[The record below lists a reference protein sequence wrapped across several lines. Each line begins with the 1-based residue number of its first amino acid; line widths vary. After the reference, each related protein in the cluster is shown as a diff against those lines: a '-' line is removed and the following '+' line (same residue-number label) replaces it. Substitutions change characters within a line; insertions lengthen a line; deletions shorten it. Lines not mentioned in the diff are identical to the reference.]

1 MTSEIN
7 WSTGIPDKS
16 GTYLVTTIFDIIDI
30 CHFKDGEWQ
39 IYDNEEIVAWCL
51 MDNIK
56 PYKKCEKV

>member
-7 WSTGIPDKS
+7 WNTGIPDKF
-16 GTYLVTTIFDIIDI
+16 GIYLVTTIFDVVDI

-56 PYKKCEKV
+56 PYKKYEKV